1 MSRLTSLQGTFRAHV
16 LRARLVDEG
25 FDVELRGA
33 LDGPYGLTVG
43 DLARV
48 DVYVPGDQIEE
59 ASMVLLV
66 NEVDEVDERFDDDDR
81 PPVAARRHVSGR
93 VVAALDPVRARRRT
107 GRAGAAL
114 VLSGRGRVQL
124 SSAVS
129 SSPLMRRNARRGRAR
144 SSNATSS

>member
-1 MSRLTSLQGTFRAHV
+1 MLA
-16 LRARLVDEG
+16 ARLLDEG

-66 NEVDEVDERFDDDDR
+66 TEVDEVDERFDDDR
-81 PPVAARRHVSGR
+81 PPRITRRHTSGR
-93 VVAALDPVRARRRT
+93 VVAALILFVLV
-107 GRAGAAL
+107 AGPLAQ
-114 VLSGRGRVQL
+114 VLRWY
-124 SSAVS
+124 
-129 SSPLMRRNARRGRAR
+129 
-144 SSNATSS
+144 

>member
-1 MSRLTSLQGTFRAHV
+1 V
-16 LRARLVDEG
+16 LAARLVDEG

-66 NEVDEVDERFDDDDR
+66 TEVDEVDDRFDDDR
-81 PPVAARRHVSGR
+81 PPRASRRHTSGR
-93 VVAALDPVRARRRT
+93 VIAALILFVLV
-107 GRAGAAL
+107 AGPLAQ
-114 VLSGRGRVQL
+114 VLRWY
-124 SSAVS
+124 
-129 SSPLMRRNARRGRAR
+129 
-144 SSNATSS
+144 

>member
-16 LRARLVDEG
+16 LAARLVDEG

-33 LDGPYGLTVG
+33 LDGAYGLTVG

-66 NEVDEVDERFDDDDR
+66 TEVDEVEDRLDERLGPR
-81 PPVAARRHVSGR
+81 AARRHVSGR
-93 VVAALDPVRARRRT
+93 VIAAVILFVLVAGPLAQ
-107 GRAGAAL
+107 
-114 VLSGRGRVQL
+114 VLRWY
-124 SSAVS
+124 
-129 SSPLMRRNARRGRAR
+129 
-144 SSNATSS
+144 

>member
-1 MSRLTSLQGTFRAHV
+1 MLA
-16 LRARLVDEG
+16 ARLLDEG

-66 NEVDEVDERFDDDDR
+66 TEVDEVDERFDDDR
-81 PPVAARRHVSGR
+81 PPKITRRHARGR
-93 VVAALDPVRARRRT
+93 VVAALILFVLV
-107 GRAGAAL
+107 AGPLAQ
-114 VLSGRGRVQL
+114 VLRWY
-124 SSAVS
+124 
-129 SSPLMRRNARRGRAR
+129 
-144 SSNATSS
+144 

>member
-16 LRARLVDEG
+16 LAARLVDEG

-66 NEVDEVDERFDDDDR
+66 TEVDEVDDQFDDDR
-81 PPVAARRHVSGR
+81 PPAAARRRVSGR
-93 VVAALDPVRARRRT
+93 VVAALILFVLV
-107 GRAGAAL
+107 AGPLAQ
-114 VLSGRGRVQL
+114 VLRWY
-124 SSAVS
+124 
-129 SSPLMRRNARRGRAR
+129 
-144 SSNATSS
+144 

>member
-1 MSRLTSLQGTFRAHV
+1 MGTLVVAESWVQAVPRAGRSYTRGVVPMSRLTSLQGTFRARV
-16 LRARLVDEG
+16 LAARLLDEG

-66 NEVDEVDERFDDDDR
+66 TEVDEVDDQFDDDR
-81 PPVAARRHVSGR
+81 PPAGTRRHVSGR
-93 VVAALDPVRARRRT
+93 VVAALILFVLI
-107 GRAGAAL
+107 AGPLAQ
-114 VLSGRGRVQL
+114 VLRWY
-124 SSAVS
+124 
-129 SSPLMRRNARRGRAR
+129 
-144 SSNATSS
+144 

>member
-16 LRARLVDEG
+16 LAARLLDEG

-48 DVYVPGDQIEE
+48 DVYVPGDQLEE

-66 NEVDEVDERFDDDDR
+66 TEVDEVDDQFDDDR
-81 PPVAARRHVSGR
+81 PPADARRRVSGR
-93 VVAALDPVRARRRT
+93 VVAAVILFVLI
-107 GRAGAAL
+107 AGPLAQ
-114 VLSGRGRVQL
+114 VLRWY
-124 SSAVS
+124 
-129 SSPLMRRNARRGRAR
+129 
-144 SSNATSS
+144 